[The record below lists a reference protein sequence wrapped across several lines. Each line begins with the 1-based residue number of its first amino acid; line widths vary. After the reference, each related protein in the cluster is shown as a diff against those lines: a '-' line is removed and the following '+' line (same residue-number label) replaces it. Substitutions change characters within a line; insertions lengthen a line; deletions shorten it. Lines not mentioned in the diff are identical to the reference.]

1 MPYHRG
7 ANCNLTSGA
16 VMSRA
21 AGSWI
26 AALAAVGLVASSV
39 AAVAD
44 AKRAPINDCGDIG
57 MNISA
62 ITAQG
67 TTCTNAR
74 AIARA
79 LPGSKSCTSKKF
91 CQVHS
96 YTCLLGAAGKELTL
110 VHCENSAQ
118 TRFVRFEFGA

>member
-1 MPYHRG
+1 
-7 ANCNLTSGA
+7 
-16 VMSRA
+16 MSRIA
-21 AGSWI
+21 DFRI
-26 AALAAVGLVASSV
+26 AALAGVGLALVLTGI
-39 AAVAD
+39 AD
-44 AKRAPINDCGDIG
+44 AKRAPIKDCGDIS

-79 LPGSKSCTSKKF
+79 LPGSKTCTSKRF
-91 CQVHS
+91 CQVRS
-96 YTCLLGAAGKELTL
+96 YTCLLGQAGKELTL
-110 VHCENSAQ
+110 VHCENSTQ